1 MFLAERFEHLLEAGD
16 ERGLIVVD
24 SRFREGDMRLRRFF
38 GDLQEEGTPYM
49 KLGRIVEGLFL
60 GPSHYS
66 IGLQCA
72 DLVVA
77 ATVGAERGIGIA
89 RGYFERFRPLFAV
102 HPVTGEVAGVGLKR
116 FPDERQRE
124 QHHLF

>member
-1 MFLAERFEHLLEAGD
+1 V
-16 ERGLIVVD
+16 ID
-24 SRFREGDMRLRRFF
+24 SRFREDDRRLRRFF
-38 GDLQEEGTPYM
+38 ADLTEEGTPYM

-77 ATVGAERGIGIA
+77 ATVGAERGIGQA
-89 RGYFERFRPLFAV
+89 SGYVKMLLPRFAS
-102 HPVTGEVAGVGLKR
+102 HPATGELEGVGLKR
-116 FPDERQRE
+116 FPEDSRSRER
-124 QHHLF
+124 HLF